1 MTPNTS
7 DDFNS
12 LSLGIAQ
19 SYAKVRNGRSLTYSD
34 ALSESDAFRFRE
46 PFSPQTSKKRKPAF
60 ETANNMV
67 IIVKMDG
74 AMAKPELIA
83 SAAQDQQSWNLYT
96 EQGEFFDQ
104 DPPSWQNL
112 SRAEEILIKRRD
124 WRARKRLLAY
134 TSRRLRQERL
144 SANGA
149 SNLEKTFIS
158 SGRLG

>member
-1 MTPNTS
+1 
-7 DDFNS
+7 
-12 LSLGIAQ
+12 
-19 SYAKVRNGRSLTYSD
+19 
-34 ALSESDAFRFRE
+34 
-46 PFSPQTSKKRKPAF
+46 
-60 ETANNMV
+60 MV

-74 AMAKPELIA
+74 TMAKPELIA

-134 TSRRLRQERL
+134 TSRRLRLERL
-144 SANGA
+144 TANAA

-158 SGRLG
+158 SGQLG